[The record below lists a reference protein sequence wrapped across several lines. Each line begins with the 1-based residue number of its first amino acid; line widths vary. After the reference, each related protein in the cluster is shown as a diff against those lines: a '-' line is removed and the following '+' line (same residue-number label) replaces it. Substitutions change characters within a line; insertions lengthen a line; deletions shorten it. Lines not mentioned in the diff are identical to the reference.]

1 MAFNFPFANFL
12 SLHGRLYGLFRGLIS
27 SGDAFLGGD
36 GVHGILNSFTDTI
49 TAHAGGTQAAA
60 LALVSV
66 VNRVTVVGTAADSV
80 KLPPSTPGMSILIIN
95 DAAANAL
102 QVFGAGTD
110 TIDGVATATGVALTA
125 AKRAWFICATAGAWQ
140 SLTGVKST

>member
-1 MAFNFPFANFL
+1 MAFNFPGGNYL
-12 SLHGRLYGLFRGLIS
+12 SFHGRVFGIFRGLITG
-27 SGDAFLGGD
+27 GDAFVGGD
-36 GVHGILNSFTDTI
+36 GFHGILNSFTDTI
-49 TAHAGGTQAAA
+49 TAHVGGTQAAA

-66 VNRVTVVGTAADSV
+66 VNRVTVVGSAADSV
-80 KLPPSTPGMSILIIN
+80 KLPPSVAGMSILIIN